1 MNLFFSII
9 KSLLLFFITIAALQ
23 IGAVYLLRLM
33 QPTLAPA
40 DLVAIMPSSKERIAE
55 GCMAAANPGAA
66 YLMLINN
73 SPQALAK
80 YAAKYGVPES
90 VTLLPGGTSRSSF
103 EDIHVTVQ
111 TALDRNLKSV
121 ILVTSDFHLPRA
133 LFLLYAYNLS
143 IGRELR
149 IQYTTAWEQTSP
161 LKRLLHFYSEIVKFW
176 GSAAELGG
184 YLLTGQLPLDSDKV
198 LAVRNSLKRVFQL
211 VE

>member
-1 MNLFFSII
+1 MNLFLFII
-9 KSLLLFFITIAALQ
+9 KSILLVFITIASLQ
-23 IGAVYLLRLM
+23 IGAVYLLRFL
-33 QPTLAPA
+33 QPELLSA
-40 DLVAIMPSSKERIAE
+40 DLVAIMPSSKDRIAK
-55 GCMAAANPGAA
+55 GCMAAADPGTA

-73 SPQALAK
+73 SPKALAK

-90 VTLLPGGTSRSSF
+90 VTLLPGGISRSSF

-111 TALDRNLKSV
+111 TALDRNMKSV

-133 LFLLYAYNLS
+133 LVLLYAYNLS

-149 IQYTTAWEQTSP
+149 IQYTAAREQTSP
-161 LKRLLHFYSEIVKFW
+161 LKRLLLFYSEIIKFW
-176 GSAAELGG
+176 GSVAELGG
-184 YLLTGQLPLDSDKV
+184 YLLTKQLPLDSDKV